1 MAHTT
6 CMWARILLL
15 LGCLVNNPLYYYQTP
30 LLTQRSIMLSDIPV
44 IRTFLLL
51 IIGVRVVEQVDVDH
65 GVVKGFKVS

>member
-1 MAHTT
+1 
-6 CMWARILLL
+6 
-15 LGCLVNNPLYYYQTP
+15 
-30 LLTQRSIMLSDIPV
+30 MLSDIPV